1 MMRLLNVFLVFSLA
15 ACSSN
20 PSAVGDAPATAA
32 VVDLPPYMGTWYEM
46 ARLPMPYQEQCVSE
60 VQAHYRLNKDNSVSV
75 ENSCR
80 NQTGAISRVEG
91 LATVVDDSG
100 AKLQVSFLPK
110 FIRWLPVGKAAYW
123 ILRIDED
130 YRHALVGTP
139 EREYLWILSRSPNM
153 DDDVLQSYIDSAQA
167 QGYDTANLI
176 RNP

>member
-32 VVDLPPYMGTWYEM
+32 AVDLPPYMGTWYEM
-46 ARLPMPYQEQCVSE
+46 ARLPMPYQEQYVSE

-80 NQTGAISRVEG
+80 YQTGTISRAEG

-100 AKLQVSFLPK
+100 AKLQVSF
-110 FIRWLPVGKAAYW
+110 FA
-123 ILRIDED
+123 
-130 YRHALVGTP
+130 
-139 EREYLWILSRSPNM
+139 
-153 DDDVLQSYIDSAQA
+153 
-167 QGYDTANLI
+167 
-176 RNP
+176 